1 VRLGFPDDG
10 LDCRKKEIRK
20 LTTDIVA
27 ELLSEAGLPPVIPFA
42 QQLLDLKGEKAD
54 ARQYVYLV
62 TISRVLVAI
71 LADGRGYK
79 DLQEMSRKEIA
90 DALRDSLSNSMQDS
104 AGRGRPRNAEA
115 EPLVLSVFVFREC
128 HADGS
133 FHFHATRGSRGHSR
147 VTPDRRSRTSAAHTH
162 TEPRRLLPTR
172 CSMGARQEQKR
183 PQGWRGPPVHLRA
196 ATRCQSCPSWIP
208 VGYQLDTSW
217 IPV

>member
-1 VRLGFPDDG
+1 MATDAPNPNTAVSDGQGHTPEAIPAECLRTSLQKVLQGKDLGCVSVGEIRKQVSVRLGFPDDG

-162 TEPRRLLPTR
+162 
-172 CSMGARQEQKR
+172 
-183 PQGWRGPPVHLRA
+183 
-196 ATRCQSCPSWIP
+196 
-208 VGYQLDTSW
+208 
-217 IPV
+217 